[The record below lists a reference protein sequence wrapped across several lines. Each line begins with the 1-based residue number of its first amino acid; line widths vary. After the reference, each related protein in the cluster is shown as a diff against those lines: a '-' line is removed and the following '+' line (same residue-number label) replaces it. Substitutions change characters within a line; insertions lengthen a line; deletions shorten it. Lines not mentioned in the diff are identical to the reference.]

1 MASPHVLGHR
11 HSLRG
16 HGHTGGK
23 GHGCFACVKPFST
36 RSPPGSSLIPLC
48 SAQLSPAT
56 PKSAFCCY
64 SQQQGRQLLAVKPP
78 LPRVALFSR
87 RWQSWGCHHLL
98 PAAEDG
104 DVDTPAPPGPAL
116 PVPEHPA
123 GADSH
128 FLVLPSAETF
138 VLLLLFLSLTQLCLS
153 CRFLFAAQSSP
164 LPEMA
169 NYILV

>member
-16 HGHTGGK
+16 HGHTGGE

-153 CRFLFAAQSSP
+153 CRSCLLHRAPPSP
-164 LPEMA
+164 KWQTTF
-169 NYILV
+169 